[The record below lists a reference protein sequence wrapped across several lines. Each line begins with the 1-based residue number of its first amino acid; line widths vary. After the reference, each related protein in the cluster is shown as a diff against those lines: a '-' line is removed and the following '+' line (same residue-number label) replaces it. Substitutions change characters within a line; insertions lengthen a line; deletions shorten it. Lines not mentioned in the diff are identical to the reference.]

1 VVAADG
7 VNSVVRRQLLP
18 HAELFDTGLRGIY
31 GHAILDAQL
40 RGVLPEVLFG
50 GSSPVVGPA
59 GTTLAVGTYQPVRS
73 PQRAAAEIAPYARL
87 THVADYVKWTLVAP
101 VESFGV
107 SEEQF
112 WALPPARLHDVHR
125 GRAELLSAVAGYE
138 DRMREHGFAAAQRS
152 LRGAA
157 RIFRATVPALT

>member
-1 VVAADG
+1 GRWVPVVTASDDGACVVFGDGAMASGALVVAADG

-18 HAELFDTGLRGIY
+18 HAELFDAGLRGIY

-107 SEEQF
+107 SEE
-112 WALPPARLHDVHR
+112 
-125 GRAELLSAVAGYE
+125 
-138 DRMREHGFAAAQRS
+138 
-152 LRGAA
+152 
-157 RIFRATVPALT
+157 